1 MSMSSRN
8 PFRIPASP
16 LQILLLI
23 KLESGPKYGYEMLKD
38 LKDEFNGIW
47 EPKTGTVY
55 PALKSLE
62 KKGFV
67 KSKDTMEKDY
77 YFITDEG
84 RTIFKQMLGFLEVSS
99 KFSTKYMTVV
109 FKWMNK
115 EMKREFLNLISTI
128 TQDEN
133 RLTEH
138 VMNQMYEELDQDI
151 KEPFLKNMRTIMKH
165 RLDNIDE
172 LLKKIEENRE

>member
-8 PFRIPASP
+8 PFSMPVSP

-38 LKDEFNGIW
+38 LKDEFDGIW

-67 KSKDTMEKDY
+67 KTKDTMEKDY
-77 YFITDEG
+77 YIITKEG
-84 RTIFKQMLGFLEVSS
+84 KAVFKQMLGFLEISS

-109 FKWMNK
+109 FKWMSK
-115 EMKREFLNLISTI
+115 EMKKGFLNLINTI
-128 TQDEN
+128 SQDEN
-133 RLTEH
+133 RLTDH
-138 VMNQMYEELDQDI
+138 VMYQIYEDLDDDI
-151 KEPFLKNMRTIMKH
+151 KEPFLKNMRIVMKQ
-165 RLDNIDE
+165 RLDTIDE
-172 LLKKIEENRE
+172 LLEKVEDNGK

>member
-1 MSMSSRN
+1 M
-8 PFRIPASP
+8 PASP

-38 LKDEFNGIW
+38 LKDEFDGIW

-67 KSKDTMEKDY
+67 KTKDKMEKDY
-77 YFITDEG
+77 YIITEEG
-84 RTIFKQMLGFLEVSS
+84 KAVFKQMLGFLEISS

-109 FKWMNK
+109 FKWMSK
-115 EMKREFLNLISTI
+115 EMKKGFLNLINTI
-128 TQDEN
+128 SHDEN
-133 RLTEH
+133 RLTDH
-138 VMNQMYEELDQDI
+138 IMNQIYEDLDDDV
-151 KEPFLKNMRTIMKH
+151 KEPFLKNMRTVMKQ
-165 RLDNIDE
+165 RLDTIDV
-172 LLKKIEENRE
+172 LLEKIEENGK